1 MGGCSES
8 ISQLLVYMCWF
19 KWLKNATSPKQD
31 LCRDKRIREVYVP
44 QFDQL
49 PVDMMTGGDQCGAR
63 VVQADLHIG
72 EATEN
77 ENDVYEKGV
86 LVGTFFCSCLWSPGE
101 DLNILCLKN
110 VNPGLHSMPNL
121 DQVLALIEHYG
132 PTFYFHLDE
141 IYLPSYVPWFFENG
155 ALLYKRGE
163 PEGHW
168 VDPSGSN
175 FPQGGR
181 NDGEY

>member
-1 MGGCSES
+1 MILAKG
-8 ISQLLVYMCWF
+8 WF

-77 ENDVYEKGV
+77 E
-86 LVGTFFCSCLWSPGE
+86 GTKWKSFV
-101 DLNILCLKN
+101 ILQT
-110 VNPGLHSMPNL
+110 S
-121 DQVLALIEHYG
+121 Q
-132 PTFYFHLDE
+132 
-141 IYLPSYVPWFFENG
+141 
-155 ALLYKRGE
+155 
-163 PEGHW
+163 
-168 VDPSGSN
+168 
-175 FPQGGR
+175 
-181 NDGEY
+181 